1 MANVKVLEVNDQM
14 TFDFVAN
21 ILNDNGIG
29 CYRLGA
35 DPGGLHAMLS
45 VFGNIEL
52 HVEEEFKDQALE
64 IIKEIDL
71 S

>member
-1 MANVKVLEVNDQM
+1 MSNVKVLEVDSQM
-14 TFDFVAN
+14 AFDFVAN

-35 DPGGLHAMLS
+35 DLGGLHAALS
-45 VFGNIEL
+45 IFGKIEL

-64 IIKEIDL
+64 IISLLDL
-71 S
+71 

>member
-21 ILNDNGIG
+21 ILKDNGIG
-29 CYRLGA
+29 CYRLA
-35 DPGGLHAMLS
+35 PDAGGLYGAMS
-45 VFGNIEL
+45 IIGRIEL
-52 HVEEEFKDQALE
+52 HVEQEYVEQALE
-64 IIKEIDL
+64 IIREIDL